1 MNKVKTLVDGVRR
14 QISNYDFCG
23 DDFGMMDIM
32 PFFNLRSN
40 PYNLDDHY
48 QFEPLFSTQMPR
60 HFLLKCSRQVGKS
73 LNLAGSETIK
83 SNTIPHFRT
92 LFVCPRFEQIK
103 RLSTLYIQ
111 PFITEALIRDLLV
124 DSSCDKS
131 ILQRTFLNGSVQY
144 GSFAFL
150 DAERIRSIAVDQVV
164 YDEVQDMNWAFIPI
178 IDQTM
183 GGSKNWGMR
192 RYAGTPK
199 SLDNTIEGLWQRS
212 SKEVWTIECPH
223 MGCNKWNIGCAEMD
237 LLQMIG
243 DRGPICAGCGKALSP
258 EAIRRG
264 GYLSAHPD
272 RCHTFRGLHVTQPLH
287 PFYFEPEQID
297 KWLELV
303 YNMNTYPTS
312 KFYNECLGE
321 SYDSADRL
329 MSSKVIRQMSV
340 SDRRNTIDAA
350 RAARSRYAKVAM
362 GIDWGGGGDDSPSF
376 TVITLCGFR
385 HGSDV
390 AECFYAVRLSKNLD
404 SLNQCGQVQMYWD
417 LFRPDYIA
425 HDFGGAG
432 AEREALLVGMGI
444 PPERIIPFQYCYSPN
459 KDVISYND
467 DNVYQGTRKAYSM
480 DKPRSLVVMCSMIKA
495 GKITFPNYNDMEH
508 LTSDLLNLMEERTP
522 RPRGSDQILITTVVD
537 KSDDFAHAL
546 NFAASS
552 LWYTNGAYP
561 DVAEAM
567 ALRITIEQLKA
578 SNPTEQQIREE
589 DMWNI
594 KNEPL
599 TAAAEQEQKQGK
611 KGKKGTPKFTPK
623 SKKPPPKS

>member
-1 MNKVKTLVDGVRR
+1 MSNIQLLVK
-14 QISNYDFCG
+14 QIEQRLADNDITG
-23 DDFGMMDIM
+23 DDIGMMDIM
-32 PFFNLRSN
+32 PFFNLRST

-48 QFEPLFSTQMPR
+48 QFEPLFSAKMPR

-83 SNTIPHFRT
+83 SNTIDHFRT

-111 PFITEALIRDLLV
+111 PFITEALIRDMLV

-183 GGSKNWGMR
+183 GGSKDWGMR

-199 SLDNTIEGLWQRS
+199 SLDNTIESLWQRS
-212 SKEVWTIECPH
+212 SQDVWAVQCPH
-223 MGCNKWNIGCAEMD
+223 QGCKEWNIGCAEMD
-237 LLQMIG
+237 LIKMIG
-243 DRGPICAGCGKALSP
+243 DRGPICAHCGKALPP
-258 EAIRRG
+258 ESIRQG
-264 GYLSAHPD
+264 GYISKHPD
-272 RCHTFRGLHVTQPLH
+272 RAHTFRGLHVTQPLH

-329 MSSKVIRQMSV
+329 MSSKVIRKMSV
-340 SDRRNTIDAA
+340 GDRRNTLDF
-350 RAARSRYAKVAM
+350 ARSVRSQYAKVSM

-376 TVITLCGFR
+376 TVITLCGFK

-390 AECFYAVRLSKNLD
+390 AECFFAIRLSKNLD
-404 SLNQCGQVQMYWD
+404 SLNQCGHVQMYWD
-417 LFRPDYIA
+417 MFRPDFIA
-425 HDFGGAG
+425 HDFTGAG
-432 AEREALLVGMGI
+432 SEREALLVGMGI
-444 PPERIIPFQYCYSPN
+444 PADKIIPFTYCFSPN
-459 KDVISYND
+459 NDVITYD
-467 DNVYQGTRKAYSM
+467 DSGAYTGTRRSYHI
-480 DKPRSLVVMCSMIKA
+480 DKPRSLVVLCSMIKA
-495 GKITFPNYNDMEH
+495 GKINFPNYKDMEH
-508 LTSDLLNLMEERTP
+508 LTSDLLNLMEERTA
-522 RPRGSDQILITTVVD
+522 RPRGSDQILIKTVAD

-546 NFAASS
+546 NFAASG
-552 LWYTNGAYP
+552 LWYTQGQYP
-561 DVAEAM
+561 NVAEAM

-578 SNPTEQQIREE
+578 SNPTEQQIRDE
-589 DMWNI
+589 DMW
-594 KNEPL
+594 ELSTPL
-599 TAAAEQEQKQGK
+599 TAAAEQAQKKSTKTGK
-611 KGKKGTPKFTPK
+611 PKFTPK
-623 SKKPPPKS
+623 SKKPPGS